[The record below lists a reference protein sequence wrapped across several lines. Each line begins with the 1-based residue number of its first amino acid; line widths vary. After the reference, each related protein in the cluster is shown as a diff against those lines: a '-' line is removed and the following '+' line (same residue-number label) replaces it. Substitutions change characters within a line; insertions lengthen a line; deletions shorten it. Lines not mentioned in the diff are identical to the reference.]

1 MVKLYEIANDHRGLM
16 ALAED
21 SDMDITDT
29 LEGIEGEFNG
39 KAESLVSVVLNMD
52 GDVTAI
58 DAQIERLAARKAAI
72 KNRQESMKDYLRQ
85 NMEATGI
92 KKISCPLFTINCVQG
107 REVAQIE
114 SEESLPDEYVKVKTT
129 VSPDKN
135 AITKALKEGEDI
147 PGASLQRA
155 KSSIR
160 IK

>member
-1 MVKLYEIANDHRGLM
+1 MVKLYEIANDHRGLI
-16 ALAED
+16 ALADE
-21 SDMDITDT
+21 SDLDITDT
-29 LEGIEGEFNG
+29 LEAIEGEFND

-58 DAQIERLAARKAAI
+58 DSQIERLQARKTAI

-92 KKISCPLFTINCVQG
+92 KKISCPLFTINCVEG
-107 REVAQIE
+107 RQIAVIDN
-114 SEESLPDEYVKVKTT
+114 EESLPDEFVKVKTT

-135 AITKALKEGEDI
+135 AIAKALKEGEDV

>member
-1 MVKLYEIANDHRGLM
+1 MVKLYEIANDHKGLM
-16 ALAED
+16 ALTDE
-21 SDMDITDT
+21 SDLDITDT
-29 LEGIEGEFNG
+29 LEGIEGEFND
-39 KAESLVSVVLNMD
+39 KAESLVAVVLNMD
-52 GDVTAI
+52 GDVSAI
-58 DAQIERLAARKAAI
+58 DAQIERLNARKSAI
-72 KNRQESMKDYLRQ
+72 RNRQESMKDYLRQ

-107 REVAQIE
+107 REIALIE
-114 SEESLPDEYVKVKTT
+114 NEDSLPDEYVKVKTT

-135 AITKALKEGEDI
+135 AITKALKEGEDV